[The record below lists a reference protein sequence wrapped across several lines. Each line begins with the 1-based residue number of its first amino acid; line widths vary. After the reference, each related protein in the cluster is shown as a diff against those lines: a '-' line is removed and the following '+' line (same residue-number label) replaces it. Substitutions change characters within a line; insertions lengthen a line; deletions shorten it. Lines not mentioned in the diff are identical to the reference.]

1 MFKNDAH
8 IIGFAQKLLRHF
20 MDPVLTKPSQEK
32 RSGIW
37 LIGSSLTGGEQGYF
51 QVGQKQWDI
60 LE

>member
-1 MFKNDAH
+1 MFQNDAH

-37 LIGSSLTGGEQGYF
+37 LIGSSLTGGDQGYF